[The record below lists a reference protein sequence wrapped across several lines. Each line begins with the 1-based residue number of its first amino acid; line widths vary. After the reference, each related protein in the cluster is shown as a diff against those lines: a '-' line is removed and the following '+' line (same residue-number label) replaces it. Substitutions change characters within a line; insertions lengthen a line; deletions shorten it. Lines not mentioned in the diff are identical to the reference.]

1 VFFGFVFVFVC
12 VFVCILVTKKR
23 KQRNKETKKQRNKET
38 KKQRNKEKRNK
49 ETKKQR
55 NKETKKK
62 ETKRVLARSHFFF
75 VDRCFPFFVTPGA
88 PKQNK
93 KQKMLFIVC
102 FQTDR
107 KKRFSFRETLKRARP
122 KTIATKK
129 RG

>member
-1 VFFGFVFVFVC
+1 
-12 VFVCILVTKKR
+12 VCILVNPKKR

-38 KKQRNKEKRNK
+38 KK
-49 ETKKQR
+49 TKKQR
-55 NKETKKK
+55 NKESFDP
-62 ETKRVLARSHFFF
+62 LAFFLGTAASLL
-75 VDRCFPFFVTPGA
+75 FVTPGA

-93 KQKMLFIVC
+93 KQKLLFIVS